1 MHIRYIF
8 LLVISVL
15 LLLFTGCSN
24 GNIFL
29 QGETELD
36 KNWGR
41 SYETAKYNQIVNPEA
56 GKNVN
61 PVDGLEGNA
70 ADNAVEGYQK
80 SFKQRK
86 DQEVVNILKLQ

>member
-1 MHIRYIF
+1 MHIRCIF

-15 LLLFTGCSN
+15 LLLFSGCSN

-41 SYETAKYNQIVNPEA
+41 SYETAKYNQIINPEA
-56 GKNVN
+56 GKNIN
-61 PVDGLEGNA
+61 PVEGLEGNA
-70 ADNAVEGYQK
+70 ADNAVEAYQK

-86 DQEVVNILKLQ
+86 DQEVTTILKLQ